1 MCKVSDYAHLAGREN
16 MVEAPVEDKRI
27 SLKEAVHLVGDGS
40 HLFWGGFGFQRPPMA
55 FAHELVR
62 QNKRDLTLYT
72 CGSEMDIDILSGA
85 KVASRYELAFYAI
98 EGIGLVPNIQRRI
111 REGVIEIEDYSNLAM
126 VMRFLGGAL
135 GIPFM
140 PLKSMLGT
148 DMLVKKKFREKK
160 AEVINCPFTGE
171 KVVLVPSVR
180 PDFSIIHAQRVD
192 REGNVQIDGIKG
204 EDVEGA
210 RAGKKVIVLAEEMVD
225 SEFIRSQP
233 DQTVIPNIYVTHV
246 VECPW
251 GSYPMMVYNYYD
263 YDMEHIRMYYD
274 QCKTEE
280 GWQKY
285 CEHYVTGVNN
295 HAEYLQKIGMER
307 LMKHKA
313 RKPFPY

>member
-1 MCKVSDYAHLAGREN
+1 MKQ
-16 MVEAPVEDKRI
+16 MVDSSVEDKRI
-27 SLKEAVHLVGDGS
+27 SLKEAVSLVSDGS

-62 QNKRDLTLYT
+62 QKKKGLTIYT

-85 KVASRYELAFYAI
+85 KVVSRYELAFYAI

-111 REGVIEIEDYSNLAM
+111 REGSIEIEDYSNLAM

-135 GIPFM
+135 GVPFM

-148 DMLVKKKFREKK
+148 DMLAKKRFREKK
-160 AEVINCPFTGE
+160 AEIMECPFTGE

-180 PDFSIIHAQRVD
+180 PDFSIVHAQRVD
-192 REGNVQIDGIKG
+192 KEGNVQIEGIKG

-210 RAGKKVIVLAEEMVD
+210 RAGKKVIVLAEEIVD
-225 SEFIRSQP
+225 TEFIRAQP
-233 DQTVIPNIYVTHV
+233 DQTIIPNIYVTHV

-251 GSYPMMVYNYYD
+251 GSFPMMVYNYYD
-263 YDMEHIRMYYD
+263 YDIEHVRMYYD

-285 CEHYVTGVNN
+285 CEDYITSVNS

>member
-1 MCKVSDYAHLAGREN
+1 

-27 SLKEAVHLVGDGS
+27 TLKEAVSLVSDGS
-40 HLFWGGFGFQRPPMA
+40 HIFWGGFGFQRPPMA

-62 QNKRDLTLYT
+62 QKKRNLTIYT

-85 KVASRYELAFYAI
+85 CVVSRFELAFFAI

-111 REGVIEIEDYSNLAM
+111 REGTIQIEDYSNLAM
-126 VMRFLGGAL
+126 ALRFLGGAL
-135 GIPFM
+135 GVPFM

-148 DMLVKKKFREKK
+148 DLLSKTRFRPKK
-160 AEVINCPFTGE
+160 AEVMTCPFSGE

-180 PDFSIIHAQRVD
+180 PDFSIVHVSRVD
-192 REGNVQIDGIKG
+192 KEGNAQIDGIRG
-204 EDVEGA
+204 EDIEGA
-210 RAGKKVIVLAEEMVD
+210 RAGKKLIVMAEEVVD
-225 SEFIRSQP
+225 TEFIRAQP
-233 DQTVIPNIYVTHV
+233 DQTVIPNIYVSQV

-263 YDMEHIRMYYD
+263 YDMKHVRMYYD

-285 CEHYVTGVNN
+285 CE
-295 HAEYLQKIGMER
+295 EYITSLKDHNELLQKIGIER
-307 LMKHKA
+307 LLKLKA
-313 RKPFPY
+313 KKPLPY

>member
-1 MCKVSDYAHLAGREN
+1 
-16 MVEAPVEDKRI
+16 VEAPVEDKTI
-27 SLKEAVHLVGDGS
+27 PLKEAVKLVPNS
-40 HLFWGGFGFQRPPMA
+40 AHLFWGGFGFQRPPMA

-62 QNKRDLTLYT
+62 QNKQNLTIYT
-72 CGSEMDIDILSGA
+72 CGSEMELDILVGA
-85 KVASRYELAFYAI
+85 RVVSRLEMAFYAI
-98 EGIGLVPNIQRRI
+98 EGIGLAPNIQRRI
-111 REGVIEIEDYSNLAM
+111 REGAVQIEDYSNLAM
-126 VMRFLGGAL
+126 ALRFLGGAL
-135 GIPFM
+135 GVPFM

-148 DMLVKKKFREKK
+148 DMITKAKFRTKK
-160 AEVINCPFTGE
+160 AEVMTCPFSGE

-180 PDFSIIHAQRVD
+180 PDFSIIHASRVD

-210 RAGKKVIVLAEEMVD
+210 RAGKKVIVLAEEIVD
-225 SEFIRSQP
+225 TEFIRSQP

-251 GSYPMMVYNYYD
+251 GSFPMMVYNYYD
-263 YDMEHIRMYYD
+263 YDMEHVRMYYD

-285 CEHYVTGVNN
+285 CEEYITSVNS
-295 HAEYLQKIGMER
+295 HMEFLQKIGIER

-313 RKPFPY
+313 KKPLPY

>member
-1 MCKVSDYAHLAGREN
+1 LVKTLVD
-16 MVEAPVEDKRI
+16 APIEDKRI
-27 SLKEAVHLVGDGS
+27 TLKEAVKLVPDGS

-62 QNKRDLTLYT
+62 QKKRGLTIYT

-85 KVASRYELAFYAI
+85 KVVSRYELAFYAI
-98 EGIGLVPNIQRRI
+98 EGIGLVPNIQRRV
-111 REGVIEIEDYSNLAM
+111 REGSIEIEDYSNLAM

-135 GIPFM
+135 GVPFM

-148 DMLVKKKFREKK
+148 DMLAKKRFRAHK
-160 AEVINCPFTGE
+160 AEIMDCPFTGE

-192 REGNVQIDGIKG
+192 QEGNVQIDGIKG

-210 RAGKKVIVLAEEMVD
+210 RAGKKVIVMTEEIVD
-225 SEFIRSQP
+225 AEFIRSQP
-233 DQTVIPNIYVTHV
+233 DQTIIPNIYVTHV

-251 GSYPMMVYNYYD
+251 GSHPMMVYNYYD
-263 YDMEHIRMYYD
+263 YDMEHVRMYYD

-285 CEHYVTGVNN
+285 CQDYITSVNSHN
-295 HAEYLQKIGMER
+295 EFLQKIGMER

-313 RKPFPY
+313 KKPFPY

>member
-1 MCKVSDYAHLAGREN
+1 MKIL
-16 MVEAPVEDKRI
+16 VEAPVEDKRI
-27 SLKEAVHLVGDGS
+27 TLKEAVKLVPDGA

-62 QNKRDLTLYT
+62 QKKKGLTIYT

-85 KVASRYELAFYAI
+85 KVVSRYELAFYAI
-98 EGIGLVPNIQRRI
+98 EGIGLVPNIQRRV
-111 REGVIEIEDYSNLAM
+111 REGSIEIEDYSNLAM

-135 GIPFM
+135 GVPFM

-148 DMLVKKKFREKK
+148 DMLAKKRFREKK

-180 PDFSIIHAQRVD
+180 PDFSIVHAQRVD

-204 EDVEGA
+204 EDVEGG
-210 RAGKKVIVLAEEMVD
+210 RAGKKVIVMAEEIVD
-225 SEFIRSQP
+225 TEFIRSQP

-263 YDMEHIRMYYD
+263 YDMEHVRMYYD

-285 CEHYVTGVNN
+285 CEEYITSVNS
-295 HAEYLQKIGMER
+295 HTEFLQKMGMER

-313 RKPFPY
+313 KKPFPY

>member
-1 MCKVSDYAHLAGREN
+1 

-27 SLKEAVHLVGDGS
+27 SIEEAVKLVPDGS

-62 QNKRDLTLYT
+62 QRKRNLTIYT

-85 KVASRYELAFYAI
+85 RVVSRFELAFFAI

-111 REGVIEIEDYSNLAM
+111 REGAIEIEDYTNLAM
-126 VMRFLGGAL
+126 ALRFLGGAL
-135 GIPFM
+135 GVPFM

-148 DMLVKKKFREKK
+148 DLLTKTRFRQKK

-180 PDFSIIHAQRVD
+180 PDYSIVHASRVD

-210 RAGKKVIVLAEEMVD
+210 RAGKKLIVMAEEIVD

-263 YDMEHIRMYYD
+263 YDMEHVRRYYE

-285 CEHYVTGVNN
+285 CEEYITGVKD
-295 HAEYLQKIGMER
+295 HTEFLKKVGLEK
-307 LMKHKA
+307 LMKLKA
-313 RKPFPY
+313 KKPFAY

>member
-1 MCKVSDYAHLAGREN
+1 
-16 MVEAPVEDKRI
+16 VETPVEDKRI
-27 SLKEAVHLVGDGS
+27 TIKEAVKLVPDGA

-62 QNKRDLTLYT
+62 QRKRNLTIYT
-72 CGSEMDIDILSGA
+72 CGSEMDLDILVGA
-85 KVASRYELAFYAI
+85 RVVSHLEVAFYAI

-111 REGVIEIEDYSNLAM
+111 REGAIEIEDYSNLAM
-126 VMRFLGGAL
+126 ALRFLGGAL
-135 GIPFM
+135 DVPFM
-140 PLKSMLGT
+140 PLKSMLGS
-148 DMLVKKKFREKK
+148 DMLTKKRFRPKK
-160 AEVINCPFTGE
+160 AEVVECPFTGE

-180 PDFSIIHAQRVD
+180 PDFSIVHASRVD

-204 EDVEGA
+204 EDVEGG
-210 RAGKKVIVLAEEMVD
+210 RAGKKVIVLAEEIVD
-225 SEFIRSQP
+225 TEFIRAQP

-263 YDMEHIRMYYD
+263 YDMEHVRTYYE

-285 CEHYVTGVNN
+285 CEEYITSVNS
-295 HAEYLQKIGMER
+295 HMEFLQKIGIEK
-307 LMKHKA
+307 LMKLKA
-313 RKPFPY
+313 KKPLPY

>member
-1 MCKVSDYAHLAGREN
+1 MVKTL
-16 MVEAPVEDKRI
+16 VEAPIEDKRI
-27 SLKEAVHLVGDGS
+27 TLKEAVKLVPDGS

-62 QNKRDLTLYT
+62 QKKRGLTIYT

-85 KVASRYELAFYAI
+85 KVVSRYELAFYAI
-98 EGIGLVPNIQRRI
+98 EGIGLVPNIQRRV
-111 REGVIEIEDYSNLAM
+111 REGSIEIEDYSNLAM

-135 GIPFM
+135 GVPFM

-148 DMLVKKKFREKK
+148 DMLAKKRFRAHK
-160 AEVINCPFTGE
+160 AEIMDCPFTGE

-192 REGNVQIDGIKG
+192 QEGNVQIDGIKG

-210 RAGKKVIVLAEEMVD
+210 RAGKKVIVMTEEIVD
-225 SEFIRSQP
+225 AEFIRSQP
-233 DQTVIPNIYVTHV
+233 DQTIIPNIYVTHV

-251 GSYPMMVYNYYD
+251 GSHPMMVYNYYD
-263 YDMEHIRMYYD
+263 YDMEHVRMYYD

-285 CEHYVTGVNN
+285 CQDYITSVNSHN
-295 HAEYLQKIGMER
+295 EFLQKIGMER

-313 RKPFPY
+313 KKPFPY

>member
-1 MCKVSDYAHLAGREN
+1 MQDTQLSKPRRLVKTL
-16 MVEAPVEDKRI
+16 VEAPIEDKRI
-27 SLKEAVHLVGDGS
+27 TLKEAVKLVPDGS

-55 FAHELVR
+55 FAYELVR
-62 QNKRDLTLYT
+62 QKKRGLTIYT

-85 KVASRYELAFYAI
+85 KVVSRYELAFYAI
-98 EGIGLVPNIQRRI
+98 EGIGLVPNIQRRV
-111 REGVIEIEDYSNLAM
+111 REGSIEIEDYSNLAM

-135 GIPFM
+135 GVPFM

-148 DMLVKKKFREKK
+148 DMLAKKRFRAHK
-160 AEVINCPFTGE
+160 AEIMDCPFTGE

-192 REGNVQIDGIKG
+192 QEGNVQIDGIKG

-210 RAGKKVIVLAEEMVD
+210 RAGKKVIVMTEEIVD
-225 SEFIRSQP
+225 AEFIRSQP
-233 DQTVIPNIYVTHV
+233 DQTIIPNIYVTHV

-251 GSYPMMVYNYYD
+251 GSHPMMVYNYYD
-263 YDMEHIRMYYD
+263 YDMEHVRMYYD

-285 CEHYVTGVNN
+285 CQDYITSVNSHN
-295 HAEYLQKIGMER
+295 EFLQKIGMER

-313 RKPFPY
+313 KKPFPY

>member
-1 MCKVSDYAHLAGREN
+1 M
-16 MVEAPVEDKRI
+16 EAPVEDKRI
-27 SLKEAVHLVGDGS
+27 TLKEAVNLVQDGA

-62 QNKRDLTLYT
+62 QKKRKLTIYT
-72 CGSEMDIDILSGA
+72 CGSEVDIDILSGA
-85 KVASRYELAFYAI
+85 CVVSRFELAFFAI

-126 VMRFLGGAL
+126 ALRFLGGAL
-135 GIPFM
+135 GVPFM

-148 DMLVKKKFREKK
+148 DLLAKSRFRPKK
-160 AEVINCPFTGE
+160 AEVIDCPFTGE

-180 PDFSIIHAQRVD
+180 PDFSIIHASRVD
-192 REGNVQIDGIKG
+192 REGNAQIDGIRG
-204 EDVEGA
+204 EDIEGA
-210 RAGKKVIVLAEEMVD
+210 RAGKKVIILAEEIVD
-225 SEFIRSQP
+225 SEFTRAQP
-233 DQTVIPNIYVTHV
+233 DQTVIPNIYVHHV

-285 CEHYVTGVNN
+285 CEEYITSVGN
-295 HAEYLQKIGMER
+295 HMEFLTKIGIER
-307 LMKHKA
+307 LLKRKA
-313 RKPFPY
+313 KKPLPY

>member
-1 MCKVSDYAHLAGREN
+1 M
-16 MVEAPVEDKRI
+16 EAPVEDKRI
-27 SLKEAVHLVGDGS
+27 TIKEAVKLVPDGA

-62 QNKRDLTLYT
+62 QKKRNLTIYT
-72 CGSEMDIDILSGA
+72 CGSEMDLDILVGA
-85 KVASRYELAFYAI
+85 RVVSHLEVAFYAI

-111 REGVIEIEDYSNLAM
+111 REGAIEIEDYSNLAM
-126 VMRFLGGAL
+126 ALRFLGGAL
-135 GIPFM
+135 DVPFM
-140 PLKSMLGT
+140 PLKSMLGS
-148 DMLVKKKFREKK
+148 DMLTKKRFRPKK
-160 AEVINCPFTGE
+160 AEVVECPFTGE

-180 PDFSIIHAQRVD
+180 PDFSIVHASRVD

-204 EDVEGA
+204 EDVEGG
-210 RAGKKVIVLAEEMVD
+210 RAGKKVIVLAEEIVD
-225 SEFIRSQP
+225 TEFIRAQP

-263 YDMEHIRMYYD
+263 YDMEHVRTYYE

-285 CEHYVTGVNN
+285 CEEYITSVNS
-295 HAEYLQKIGMER
+295 HMEFLQKIGIEK
-307 LMKHKA
+307 LMKLRAK
-313 RKPFPY
+313 KPLPY

>member
-1 MCKVSDYAHLAGREN
+1 
-16 MVEAPVEDKRI
+16 MVESSVEDKRI
-27 SLKEAVHLVGDGS
+27 TLKEAVSLVPDGS

-62 QNKRDLTLYT
+62 QKKRGLTIYT

-85 KVASRYELAFYAI
+85 KVVSRYELAFYAI
-98 EGIGLVPNIQRRI
+98 EGIGLVPNIQRRV
-111 REGVIEIEDYSNLAM
+111 REGSIEIEDYSNLAM

-135 GIPFM
+135 GVPFM

-148 DMLVKKKFREKK
+148 DMLTKKRFREKK
-160 AEVINCPFTGE
+160 NELMQCPFTGE

-180 PDFSIIHAQRVD
+180 PDFSIVHAQRVD
-192 REGNVQIDGIKG
+192 KEGNVQIEGIKG

-210 RAGKKVIVLAEEMVD
+210 RAGKKVIVLTEEIVD
-225 SEFIRSQP
+225 TEFIRAQP
-233 DQTVIPNIYVTHV
+233 DQTIIPNIYVTHV

-251 GSYPMMVYNYYD
+251 GSFPMMVYNYYD
-263 YDMEHIRMYYD
+263 YDMEHVRTYYD

-285 CEHYVTGVNN
+285 CQDYITSVNS

-313 RKPFPY
+313 KKPFPY

>member
-1 MCKVSDYAHLAGREN
+1 LVYGL
-16 MVEAPVEDKRI
+16 VEAPVEDKRI
-27 SLKEAVHLVGDGS
+27 SLAEAVKLVPDGS

-62 QNKRDLTLYT
+62 QNKRNLTIYT
-72 CGSEMDIDILSGA
+72 CGSEMDLDILSGA
-85 KVASRYELAFYAI
+85 RVVSRLELAFYAI

-135 GIPFM
+135 GVPFM

-148 DMLVKKKFREKK
+148 DLLAKKRFRSQK
-160 AEVINCPFTGE
+160 AEVMDCPFTGE

-180 PDFSIIHAQRVD
+180 PDFSIVHAQRVD
-192 REGNVQIDGIKG
+192 REGNVQIDGIRG
-204 EDVEGA
+204 EDVEGG
-210 RAGKKVIVLAEEMVD
+210 RAGKKTIVLAEEIVD
-225 SEFIRSQP
+225 SEFIRNQP

-251 GSYPMMVYNYYD
+251 GSHPMMVYNYYD
-263 YDMEHIRMYYD
+263 YDMEHVRKYYD

-285 CEHYVTGVNN
+285 CTEYITGVSN
-295 HAEYLQKIGMER
+295 HMEFLQRIGIER
-307 LMKHKA
+307 LMKLKA
-313 RKPFPY
+313 RKPLPY

>member
-1 MCKVSDYAHLAGREN
+1 L
-16 MVEAPVEDKRI
+16 VEAPIEDKRI
-27 SLKEAVHLVGDGS
+27 TLKEAVKLVPDGS

-62 QNKRDLTLYT
+62 QNKRNLTIYT

-85 KVASRYELAFYAI
+85 RVVSRYELAFYSI
-98 EGIGLVPNIQRRI
+98 EGIGLVPNIQRRV
-111 REGVIEIEDYSNLAM
+111 REGTIEIEDYSNLAM
-126 VMRFLGGAL
+126 ALRFLGGAL
-135 GIPFM
+135 GVPFM
-140 PLKSMLGT
+140 PLKSMLDT
-148 DMLVKKKFREKK
+148 DLLAKKRFRTKK
-160 AEVINCPFTGE
+160 AEVMQCPFTGE

-180 PDFSIIHAQRVD
+180 PDFSIVHAPRVD
-192 REGNVQIDGIKG
+192 KEGNVQIDGIKG

-210 RAGKKVIVLAEEMVD
+210 RAGKKVIVLAEEIVD
-225 SEFIRSQP
+225 GEFIRSQP

-263 YDMEHIRMYYD
+263 YDMEHVRMYYD

-285 CEHYVTGVNN
+285 CQEYITGVNDCV
-295 HAEYLQKIGMER
+295 EFLQKIGIER
-307 LMKHKA
+307 LMSLRAK
-313 RKPFPY
+313 KPFPY